1 MSERLRPG
9 QEFSFMLS
17 FKAGSDGRTFE
28 DIVLMDHTKCP
39 PSDLG
44 RFLVHLGTELLQG
57 KVKIGEL
64 S

>member
-1 MSERLRPG
+1 MSGGLTSG

-39 PSDLG
+39 PADLG
-44 RFLVHLGTELLQG
+44 RFLVHLGTELLRG
-57 KVKIGEL
+57 KVKIGEP